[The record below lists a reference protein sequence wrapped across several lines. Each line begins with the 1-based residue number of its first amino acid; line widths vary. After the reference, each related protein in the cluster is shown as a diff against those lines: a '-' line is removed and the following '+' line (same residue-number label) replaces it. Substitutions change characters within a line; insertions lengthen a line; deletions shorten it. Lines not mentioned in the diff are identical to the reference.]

1 MTSVD
6 DLQTLKKHL
15 QQATSSQLENLAA
28 GLIGSLLDLPIAVAT
43 SGFQHGADAG
53 PAGQQGRRFRLECK
67 AYSDLTSLSERELLG
82 EIDQAILRD
91 ESLEA
96 WLLVATRT
104 VSEQLRQSLH
114 QKGDGCGVPVV
125 IIDWVEDGI
134 GPLAALCAVDA
145 DLVAANLSP
154 EAGMVATALQAV
166 SHDTTQR
173 LRRDLQS
180 WCLGFESVRSRS
192 HEHLTRI
199 WTSPREANAAFGQD
213 VAGGAQ
219 ENRVRRS
226 AVHHALSDWWHRPPN
241 ADAPAA
247 VVGLDGVGKT
257 WATLDWLLDTRT
269 QQPVVLAIP
278 ASATDGLE
286 RESSTRLK
294 QLLAD
299 SLHELVGVR
308 DREHWL
314 HRVDRLLARP
324 IGEGPV
330 FTVFFDGLNQNTSVD
345 WRRRLKILQSRAFS
359 GRVRAI
365 VSSRNHYFHT
375 KLAGLRSLTVP
386 PSRIHVGIYDDDEL
400 ERLLNFDG
408 LSQADLHPGVLQ
420 LAHTPRLFKLVVRF
434 RERLVH
440 AGQVTVH
447 RLLWEY
453 GRDTLGERAENSFD
467 PDEWL
472 QWLREM
478 AITCRDGIHAFSV
491 RSLSETVDRPDL
503 TKNEVYARLS
513 DIIDG
518 RIATPNTIG
527 DFELNPLLVAH
538 ALGVA
543 LLNHLDQVVAPTYS
557 SLELKLSEWL
567 DPISGLDQRSE
578 ILRAALS
585 ILIEQGKARDS
596 VLSAVL
602 LASWLQSQ
610 NVPDNHLREIVAL
623 APNLVSALLEVVEH
637 SDAPVYNSA
646 RLRAIHAL
654 RELPRNDGPALDQ
667 VVAHCSRW
675 LRVVSRGL
683 DPNHNSDPDQQRQ
696 RARRLTQRVG
706 RDSSGPITVLGI
718 DLELVDYS
726 TSLLPD
732 SVPLLLDGFPLARA
746 LQVFEIAAVSMA
758 IADTNGAWRGL
769 RWICLLNEEDPLA
782 MTRALRG
789 LSKEIRSRNPE
800 PGVLPDLAHR
810 VAALLLWLTAED
822 TDDEAACAIDPD
834 YHCVWTYEKDYL
846 RQPDTSMLPLE
857 RRHAERTLNNTD
869 LRWVYR
875 IQRLGELWLDPHFA
889 PPDSFVSELTDQASR
904 IDVSKLHRSSIRTI
918 QDREFAETIAPAL
931 ARCNPPL
938 LASLLRR
945 KLQSMA
951 TCPPES
957 RFWSAIHATDHLIL
971 ARHAEATAARSLR
984 LSTSDSEANSEDIV
998 VDELLKMEVSACAPR
1013 QQVAALVEADVN
1025 FVSLDFTAVLG
1036 SLSPDDVDA
1045 LVTTYGTSDGGKRR
1059 HNLLLAL
1066 SLRAVRLT
1074 DRSWKWIYET
1084 AKDSEN
1090 RGLAFKILADSDPK
1104 RFGRALHADNW
1115 SWEGRE
1121 DIWVNH
1127 YGTGALIEAT
1137 ADVPFDQV
1145 ASRIAPWRLIEGARR
1160 RGSDRSEVRL
1170 AATLLGRVL
1179 VGCGNSV
1186 ADPGC
1191 DLSVERSERNKT
1203 PFAYSV
1209 SPRQHRDDAISP
1221 LTIDADSQVKA
1232 HEHAFDAAEAH
1243 IRETRVAGASLY
1255 IVDVEAKDFEVLLIH
1270 APEMIEDWLT
1280 GYCEPTDEFRRRV
1293 HLAEGAFLGLCEAL
1307 LTHDPARGIRLWR
1320 TLRSTMM
1327 TTFIGECDVEDLLH
1341 MVFRV
1346 PDSAEVLAL
1355 RAELLD
1361 LKYCHTDRGLFELA
1375 LAATYN
1381 GRTDWLTIVIG
1392 ADQSCP
1398 VRWRRIRGAILCR
1411 YTVHNEL
1418 PVAGAWPEG
1427 EISTRAGGLEVKSA
1441 RGKWLEA
1448 CARHWWRVYLCS
1460 ADPIEAY
1467 AAWVLF
1473 LRATDMRV
1481 RVWMS
1486 EDAKSLDHA
1495 QDLSRLKLAHSR
1507 LNRADLKRAYE
1518 KRNSKLERVFL
1529 DRPVVAGLGPWA
1541 EP

>member
-1 MTSVD
+1 
-6 DLQTLKKHL
+6 
-15 QQATSSQLENLAA
+15 
-28 GLIGSLLDLPIAVAT
+28 
-43 SGFQHGADAG
+43 
-53 PAGQQGRRFRLECK
+53 
-67 AYSDLTSLSERELLG
+67 
-82 EIDQAILRD
+82 
-91 ESLEA
+91 
-96 WLLVATRT
+96 
-104 VSEQLRQSLH
+104 
-114 QKGDGCGVPVV
+114 
-125 IIDWVEDGI
+125 
-134 GPLAALCAVDA
+134 
-145 DLVAANLSP
+145 
-154 EAGMVATALQAV
+154 MVATAIQAV
-166 SHDTTQR
+166 SRDTTQR

-180 WCLGFESVRSRS
+180 WCLGFESVRNRS
-192 HEHLTRI
+192 HEQLTRI

-226 AVHHALSDWWHRPPN
+226 AVHRALSDWWYRPPS

-269 QQPVVLAIP
+269 QQPIVLAIP

-299 SLHELVGVR
+299 SLHELIGVR

-314 HRVDRLLARP
+314 HRLDRLLARP

-330 FTVFFDGLNQNTSVD
+330 FTVFFDGLNQNTSID
-345 WRRRLKILQSRAFS
+345 WRRRLKILQSHAFS

-365 VSSRNHYFHT
+365 VSTRNHYFHA
-375 KLAGLRSLTVP
+375 KLAGLRSLTAP
-386 PSRIHVGIYDDDEL
+386 PSRIHVGLYDDDEL

-420 LAHTPRLFKLVVRF
+420 LARTPRLFKLVVRF
-434 RERLVH
+434 RARLLH

-453 GRDTLGERAENSFD
+453 GRDTLGERADYSFT

-472 QWLREM
+472 QWLREI
-478 AITCRDGIHAFSV
+478 AIRCRAGIHAFSV
-491 RSLSETVDRPDL
+491 RSLSETVNRPDL
-503 TKNEVYARLS
+503 TENQVYARLS

-543 LLNHLDQVVAPTYS
+543 LLNHLDQVAAPTYS
-557 SLELKLSEWL
+557 SLESRLSEWL
-567 DPISGLDQRSE
+567 DPISGFDQRSE

-596 VLSAVL
+596 VVSAVL
-602 LASWLQSQ
+602 LASWLHSQ
-610 NVPDNHLREIVAL
+610 NVPDNHLREIGAL
-623 APNLVSALLEVVEH
+623 APNLINALLEVVEH
-637 SDAPVYNSA
+637 SDAPVYNST

-654 RELPRNDGPALDQ
+654 RKLPRTDVSALDQ
-667 VVAHCSRW
+667 IVARCSRW

-683 DPNHNSDPDQQRQ
+683 DPNLNSGAEHQRQ
-696 RARRLTQRVG
+696 RARRLTQRIG
-706 RDSSGPITVLGI
+706 RDSSGPTTVLGI

-732 SVPLLLDGFPLARA
+732 SVPPLLDGFPLSRA
-746 LQVFEIAAVSMA
+746 LPVFEIAAVSMA
-758 IADTNGAWRGL
+758 IADTNGAWAGL
-769 RWICLLNEEDPLA
+769 RWLCLLNEQDPSP
-782 MTRALRG
+782 TTEALRS
-789 LSKEIRSRNPE
+789 LSDQIRTRSPE
-800 PGVLPDLAHR
+800 PGVLPLLAHR

-822 TDDEAACAIDPD
+822 TDDDAACSIDPD
-834 YHCVWTYEKDYL
+834 YYRVWTYEKDYL
-846 RQPDTSMLPLE
+846 PQPDISMFPLE
-857 RRHAERTLNNTD
+857 RRHAVRTLNNTD
-869 LRWVYR
+869 LRWLYR
-875 IQRLGELWLDPHFA
+875 IRRLGELWLDPHFA
-889 PPDSFVSELTDQASR
+889 PPDAFVSELNDQARR
-904 IDVSKLHRSSIRTI
+904 IDVTKLHRSSRRTI
-918 QDREFAETIAPAL
+918 QDYEFAEAIAPAL
-931 ARCNPPL
+931 ARCNPSL

-945 KLQSMA
+945 KLQSMK
-951 TCPPES
+951 TCPAES
-957 RFWSAIHATDHLIL
+957 RYWSAIHATDHLIL
-971 ARHAEATAARSLR
+971 ARHPEAAAARSLR
-984 LSTSDSEANSEDIV
+984 MSTKESHTNSEDVV
-998 VDELLKMEVSACAPR
+998 VDQLLMLEVNDCDPR
-1013 QQVAALVEADVN
+1013 QQVAALVEADIN
-1025 FVSLDFTAVLG
+1025 FVSLDFTAVMG
-1036 SLSPDDVDA
+1036 SLSPNDVDA
-1045 LVTTYGTSDGGKRR
+1045 LVTTYARSSGAKRR

-1066 SLRAVRLT
+1066 SLRTVSLN
-1074 DRSWKWIYET
+1074 DYSWKWIYD
-1084 AKDSEN
+1084 AASDSEN
-1090 RGLAFKILADSDPK
+1090 RGLAFQILAESDSK
-1104 RFGRALHADNW
+1104 RFGRTLHAEDW
-1115 SWEGRE
+1115 SWERDE

-1137 ADVPFDQV
+1137 ADFPFDQV
-1145 ASRIAPWRLIEGARR
+1145 ASRMAPWRLIEGARR
-1160 RGSDRSEVRL
+1160 RGSSRTEVRL

-1179 VGCGNSV
+1179 VDCGNSV

-1191 DLSVERSERNKT
+1191 DLSVDRSERKHT

-1209 SPRQHRDDAISP
+1209 SPRPDRENAIP
-1221 LTIDADSQVKA
+1221 LTIDANAQVKA
-1232 HEHAFDAAEAH
+1232 HGHAFDAAETH
-1243 IRETRVAGASLY
+1243 IRETRGAGASLY
-1255 IVDVEAKDFEVLLIH
+1255 LIDVAAKDFEVVLTH

-1280 GYCEPTDEFRRRV
+1280 GYSEPTDEFRRRV

-1327 TTFIGECDVEDLLH
+1327 TTFIGECDVEDFLH

-1346 PDSAEVLAL
+1346 PDSAEVMAL

-1361 LKYCHTDRGLFELA
+1361 LKYCHTDRELFELA

-1381 GRTDWLTIVIG
+1381 GRTDWLNNIIEEDKSSLIT
-1392 ADQSCP
+1392 
-1398 VRWRRIRGAILCR
+1398 WRRIRGAILAGF
-1411 YTVHNEL
+1411 TVHNEL

-1427 EISTRAGGLEVKSA
+1427 EIATRASGLDVKSA
-1441 RGKWLEA
+1441 RGKWIEA
-1448 CARHWWRVYLCS
+1448 CARHWWRLYLCS

-1473 LRATDMRV
+1473 LGAADRRV

-1486 EDAKSLDHA
+1486 EEARSLDHA
-1495 QDLSRLKLAHSR
+1495 QDLGRLKLAHSR
-1507 LNRADLKRAYE
+1507 LNRNDLKRAYE
-1518 KRNSKLERVFL
+1518 KRDNKLERVFL
-1529 DRPVVAGLGPWA
+1529 DRSVVAGLGPWA